1 MQGTSGSTNIVG
13 DVDTVIGAAGKPVRI
28 FAIHPI
34 SGTATVIKLH
44 SGAVGGTIYAQET
57 GTANT
62 GKTVVFGPWGLLF
75 PSGCTVETNANT
87 VSCLVQYQ
95 TEV

>member
-1 MQGTSGSTNIVG
+1 MQGTSGSVNIVG
-13 DVDTVIGAAGKPVRI
+13 DVDTVIGEALHPVRI

-34 SGTATVIKLH
+34 SGTATIIKLH
-44 SGAVGGTIYAQET
+44 SGAVGGTINLQET
-57 GTANT
+57 GTENT
-62 GKTVVFGPWGLLF
+62 GKTINYGPWGVLF
-75 PSGCTVETNANT
+75 PSGCTVETDANT